1 MEPRRN
7 EWTQTTHGNGV
18 AGEAEEG
25 VETGVSRVVEQSRR
39 VREDLEG
46 LVSAV
51 VEARS
56 EWEDQLRQRLTA
68 RPYLGLATAA
78 GVGYVLGAG
87 ASPFLFRAAFGLGSR
102 VAFAMVMRR
111 LAGAFSDALTSR
123 A

>member
-1 MEPRRN
+1 MEMDEDRN
-7 EWTQTTHGNGV
+7 ARETPDAVRPNGADPGAD
-18 AGEAEEG
+18 AG
-25 VETGVSRVVEQSRR
+25 VTRVLRQSRR

-56 EWEDQLRQRLTA
+56 AWEDRLRERLTE
-68 RPYLGLATAA
+68 RPYLGLAAAA

-87 ASPFLFRAAFGLGSR
+87 ASPLLLRAAFGIGSR
-102 VAFAMVMRR
+102 VALAMVMRR
-111 LAGAFSDALTSR
+111 FAGTLGEAATSR

>member
-1 MEPRRN
+1 METDQDHDEREARTN
-7 EWTQTTHGNGV
+7 GRSHEGNG
-18 AGEAEEG
+18 EDHG
-25 VETGVSRVVEQSRR
+25 VKRVVEQSRR

-56 EWEDQLRQRLTA
+56 AWEDRLRDRLND
-68 RPYLGLATAA
+68 RPYLGLVAAA

-87 ASPFLFRAAFGLGSR
+87 ASPHPFRAAFGLGTR
-102 VAFAMVMRR
+102 IAFAMMMRR
-111 LAGAFSDALTSR
+111 LAGTLGEAATGR

>member
-1 MEPRRN
+1 METDQDPEEHDAHANGRSPEN
-7 EWTQTTHGNGV
+7 DGEDPGV
-18 AGEAEEG
+18 A
-25 VETGVSRVVEQSRR
+25 RVVEQSRR

-56 EWEDQLRQRLTA
+56 AWEDRLRDRLNE

-87 ASPFLFRAAFGLGSR
+87 ASPFLFRAAFGIGTR
-102 VAFAMVMRR
+102 IAFAMMMRR
-111 LAGAFSDALTSR
+111 LAGTLGEAATGR